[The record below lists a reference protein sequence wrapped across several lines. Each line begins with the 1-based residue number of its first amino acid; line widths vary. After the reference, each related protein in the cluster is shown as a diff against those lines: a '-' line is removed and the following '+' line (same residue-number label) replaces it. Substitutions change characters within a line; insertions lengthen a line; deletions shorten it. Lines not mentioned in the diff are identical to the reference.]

1 MEEAIILNLE
11 GEICPYTLI
20 YTIKKLEEVKQD
32 LEKGKILE
40 IFYDHPPVVENIP
53 LEVSKRG
60 FKSEVEKISSGK
72 WKISIKK

>member
-1 MEEAIILNLE
+1 MEEKITLNLE

-20 YTIKKLEEVKQD
+20 YTVKKLEEVKQD
-32 LEKGKILE
+32 LEKGKVLV

-60 FKSEVEKISSGK
+60 FKCEVEKIFSGK

>member
-1 MEEAIILNLE
+1 MEETIILNLE

-20 YTIKKLEEVKQD
+20 YTLKKLEEVKQD

-60 FKSEVEKISSGK
+60 FTCEVEKVSSGK